1 MNIILTG
8 YMASGKSTIGKY
20 LAQKLKM
27 KFIDTDEYIEK
38 QQDKQ
43 IKDIFSENGEAFFR
57 KLENE
62 CARALYA
69 EDNTVISTGGGFVLN
84 PQNTELLRKNG
95 VIVNIETNEAVI
107 RDRLEASKSSRP
119 LMNGSSIEEILKRFD
134 KRKSFYDNCDIKIK
148 LTVTGNTEDYA
159 AEIEEKIKQLKG

>member
-27 KFIDTDEYIEK
+27 KFIDTDEYIEQK
-38 QQDKQ
+38 QNKQ
-43 IKDIFSENGEAFFR
+43 IKDIFSEKGEAFFR

-62 CARALYA
+62 CARALSNEENA
-69 EDNTVISTGGGFVLN
+69 VISTGGGFVLN
-84 PQNTELLRKNG
+84 PRNIELLRKNG

-107 RDRLEASKSSRP
+107 RDRLEISKASRP
-119 LMNGSSIEEILKRFD
+119 LMNGSPIEEILERFES
-134 KRKSFYDNCDIKIK
+134 RKSFYDNCDIKIK

-159 AEIEEKIKQLKG
+159 SEIEEKIKKLKG